1 MSTIFDGKEVAETF
15 LVFSTRP
22 APPTNLTSSWGF
34 DIGDSRMAYAAAL
47 KWTGTGAAGERYEV
61 RWSAGGEEE
70 EQRTEVSAPETKIVV
85 PEGDK
90 TAVRVQ
96 IWTLAKDGARSD
108 ESLDRTLPAVPKLM
122 SGYVDDLERKIPE
135 KNSGSKYIYQV
146 QSPCSKHAFFLE

>member
-1 MSTIFDGKEVAETF
+1 MAETF
-15 LVFSTRP
+15 LVFSTKP
-22 APPTNLTSSWGF
+22 APPTNLTCSWGF

-61 RWSAGGEEE
+61 RWTANGEE

-122 SGYVDDLERKIPE
+122 SGYVDDLERKIPD

-146 QSPCSKHAFFLE
+146 QSPFSKHVFFLE